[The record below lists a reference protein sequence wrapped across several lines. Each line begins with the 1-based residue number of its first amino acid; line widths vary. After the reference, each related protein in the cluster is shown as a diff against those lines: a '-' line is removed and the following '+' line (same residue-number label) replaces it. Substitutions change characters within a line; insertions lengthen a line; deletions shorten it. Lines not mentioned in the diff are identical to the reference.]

1 MAFSARHN
9 RSPSGRA
16 RSGRRSY
23 LSRAIELATG
33 PPYSKAATHPALASP
48 PDASAPAD
56 STAKEQGPQKAD
68 MSGTRASHAAHRGG
82 ATTDAKHSKANDR
95 RDGALAMPAHRQG
108 LVIRCQKV
116 GVFRPIPSRCRC
128 RESSPYVSD
137 VSTAPHPASGLARSR
152 PKYINLLSALERR
165 PRSLRAA
172 SCRSILLRLCRKER
186 GPPTDRRSTSTARRR
201 LRAGSPPSRA
211 RAS

>member
-152 PKYINLLSALERR
+152 PKYANFYLCLGF
-165 PRSLRAA
+165 AA
-172 SCRSILLRLCRKER
+172 SMQR
-186 GPPTDRRSTSTARRR
+186 TSETET
-201 LRAGSPPSRA
+201 LGVWCFSKKSPPSGIVAA
-211 RAS
+211 REYGSSFPKILRLR